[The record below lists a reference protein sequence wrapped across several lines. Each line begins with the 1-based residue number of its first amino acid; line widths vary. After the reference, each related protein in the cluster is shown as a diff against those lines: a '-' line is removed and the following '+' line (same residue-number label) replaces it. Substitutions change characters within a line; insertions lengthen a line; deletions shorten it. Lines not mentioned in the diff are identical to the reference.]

1 MPSTFPSNVPLRAST
16 RQLSDW
22 RKLTTKKGR
31 REAGQLLIEGV
42 RLVTEAIES
51 DFHVSAVILS
61 DDERG
66 HGAWRKLFPTAAK
79 KKVAAF
85 HLSSTD
91 FDKLTDTVHSAG
103 IGCVIDWTPA
113 KFDVMKQSGKIR
125 HALVCDRISD
135 PGNLGTL
142 IRTAAGLGLD
152 AIFLLPDTAEL
163 TNPKTVRAA
172 AGALFHVPVYEDVAA
187 ETIMSW
193 AKRESIAVIVADAHK
208 GQPSVLLT
216 SGRWA
221 LIVGGE
227 TIPLDQTWESAASHW
242 ISLPLQRGV
251 ESLNAAIAGAI
262 IMDRLCHTPVA
273 EKPKGRQHR
282 S

>member
-1 MPSTFPSNVPLRAST
+1 MASTFPSNAPLRASA
-16 RQLSDW
+16 RQLAEW

-31 REAGQLLIEGV
+31 REASQLLLEGG
-42 RLVTEAIES
+42 RLVAEAIAS
-51 DFHVSAVILS
+51 DFHVPAVIIA

-66 HGAWRKLFPTAAK
+66 HGAWRKLLPTATK
-79 KKVAAF
+79 KKIVAF
-85 HLSSTD
+85 HLTPAD

-103 IGCVIDWTPA
+103 IGCVIDWTPPQFEVA
-113 KFDVMKQSGKIR
+113 KQSGKLR
-125 HALVCDRISD
+125 RSLVCDRISD

-152 AIFLLPDTAEL
+152 AVFLLPDTAEL

-172 AGALFHVPVYEDVAA
+172 AGALFHIPVYEEVAP
-187 ETIMSW
+187 EIVMGW
-193 AKRESIAVIVADAHK
+193 AKRESIAVIVADAHR
-208 GQPSVLLT
+208 GQPSVSLT
-216 SGRWA
+216 SGKWA
-221 LIVGGE
+221 LVVGGE
-227 TIPLDQTWESAASHW
+227 TIPLDRTWENTASHW

-262 IMDRLCHTPVA
+262 IMDRLCHTPVT
-273 EKPKGRQHR
+273 EKPRPRQHR